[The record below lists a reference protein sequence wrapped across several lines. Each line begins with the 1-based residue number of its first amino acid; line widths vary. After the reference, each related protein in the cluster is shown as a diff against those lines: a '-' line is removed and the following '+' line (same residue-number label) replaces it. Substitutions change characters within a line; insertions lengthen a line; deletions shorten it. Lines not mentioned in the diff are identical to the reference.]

1 MATERIADIK
11 LNMERL
17 SDEELTGVI
26 GHQTERLE
34 TAQVD
39 LDVLL
44 GYAAMRGL
52 VNQPDPNQ
60 LVIEY

>member
-1 MATERIADIK
+1 MATERIADVKI
-11 LNMERL
+11 NVDRL

-34 TAQVD
+34 HAQGD
-39 LDVLL
+39 LDKLL

-52 VNQPDPNQ
+52 AVEADPNQ
-60 LVIEY
+60 LVIEF